1 MKKETSELLDK
12 ILFGAVAIG
21 ASGTIIGLSLKSMKD
36 AKKREDERIKNA
48 KIHNESIANEIDSKK
63 DFNTTDLIHNILSS
77 DFVKSKVKSRL
88 VEAIKT
94 GRNKLSDEDNK
105 QLYRVANND
114 LINDSDKYNIF
125 DQICDGHVKTKEEL
139 ESETRV
145 SEAYYKYLT
154 EKTKEDSKIKQFQ
167 IEQEN
172 SLKKNKIIN
181 ETARTIFTSGKT
193 NSDTTT
199 TSK

>member
-21 ASGTIIGLSLKSMKD
+21 ASGTIIGLGLKSMKD
-36 AKKREDERIKNA
+36 AQKREDERIKNA
-48 KIHNESIANEIDSKK
+48 KIHNETITNEIDSKK
-63 DFNTTDLIHNILSS
+63 DFNTTDLIRDILSS
-77 DFVKSKVKSRL
+77 DFVKSRVKSRL

-139 ESETRV
+139 ESETSV
-145 SEAYYKYLT
+145 CGAI
-154 EKTKEDSKIKQFQ
+154 D
-167 IEQEN
+167 
-172 SLKKNKIIN
+172 
-181 ETARTIFTSGKT
+181 
-193 NSDTTT
+193 
-199 TSK
+199 

>member
-21 ASGTIIGLSLKSMKD
+21 ASGTIIGLGLKSMKD
-36 AKKREDERIKNA
+36 AQKREDERIKNA
-48 KIHNESIANEIDSKK
+48 KIHNETITNEIDSKK
-63 DFNTTDLIHNILSS
+63 DFNTTDLIRDILSS
-77 DFVKSKVKSRL
+77 DFVKSRVKSRL

-172 SLKKNKIIN
+172 SLKKNKMIN
-181 ETARTIFTSGKT
+181 ETARTIFTSGTT
-193 NSDTTT
+193 NS
-199 TSK
+199 

>member
-21 ASGTIIGLSLKSMKD
+21 TSGTIIGLSLKSMKD

-63 DFNTTDLIHNILSS
+63 DFNTTDLIHNILSN

-172 SLKKNKIIN
+172 SLKKNKMIN